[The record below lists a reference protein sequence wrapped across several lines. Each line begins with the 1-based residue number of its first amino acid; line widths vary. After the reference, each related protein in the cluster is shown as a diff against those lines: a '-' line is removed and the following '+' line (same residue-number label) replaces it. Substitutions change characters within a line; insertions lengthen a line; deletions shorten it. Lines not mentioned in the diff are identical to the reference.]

1 MTTILVI
8 EDEKAIHRNLLKLLN
23 AEGFETLSADNGQ
36 IGVKLAQTKQPD
48 LIICDILMP
57 GLDGYGVLHILQQDS
72 STATIP
78 FIFLT
83 AKTKQADMRQGMTLG
98 ADDYVT
104 KPFTRAQILSAIA
117 ARLQKVK
124 LRQQQSIINPN
135 LPNRRLLQKRFNQL
149 EKPGN
154 QGKLQIFL
162 LSLEI
167 EQLNQL
173 NNTLGL
179 AIGDQLLQAV
189 VERLNRQ
196 LGQQDAIAQI
206 GSDHFIILLSRN
218 YHKPESIQ
226 IVETLLKAFDLP
238 FQVDSDQI
246 FLSAYIGIA
255 ILGRDGRD
263 LDTLIRH
270 ASVAREEAKQL
281 GNRRYQ
287 FYIASI
293 GAKSQEA
300 FELEIKMRQALERQ
314 EFQLYYQPKVNLL
327 TGQIEGAEALV
338 RWNHPQR
345 GIISPVEFIPLAEK
359 TGLIVPLGEWVLRQ
373 ACQQARIWQD
383 QGIYPLR
390 IAVNLSPRQ
399 FNQSNLANFVV
410 DILQETG
417 LKPQYLELEL
427 TESTLVQNPDT
438 AIATLERF
446 KSLGIRISID
456 DFGTG
461 YSALIQLKNF
471 PFDVLKI
478 DRSFVCKL
486 TEDSRDEAITKAIL
500 EMARSLKL
508 KVVAEGVETLSQLN
522 FLKGH
527 HCDEIQGYWFSP
539 PLSAEAFAELLS
551 TGKKFPP
558 LSS

>member
-23 AEGFETLSADNGQ
+23 AEGFETLSADNGR

-57 GLDGYGVLHILQQDS
+57 GLDGYGVLKILQQHPL
-72 STATIP
+72 TATIP

-83 AKTKQADMRQGMTLG
+83 AKTEQADIRQGMTLG

-124 LRQQQSIINPN
+124 LRQQQSVINPN
-135 LPNRRLLQKRFNQL
+135 LPNRQLLQRRFNQL
-149 EKPGN
+149 ETQGN
-154 QGKLQIFL
+154 QSKLQIFL

-189 VERLNRQ
+189 VERLRRL
-196 LGQQDAIAQI
+196 LGQQDTIAQI
-206 GSDHFIILLSRN
+206 DSDHFIILLSRS

-238 FQVDSDQI
+238 FQVDSHKI

-255 ILGRDGRD
+255 ILGRDGRE

-270 ASVAREEAKQL
+270 ASVATEEAKQS

-293 GAKSQEA
+293 GAKSQAA
-300 FELEIKMRQALERQ
+300 FELEIQMRQALERQ

-373 ACQQARIWQD
+373 ACHQARLWQD

-399 FNQSNLANFVV
+399 FNQSNLTNFVV
-410 DILQETG
+410 DILHETG
-417 LKPQYLELEL
+417 LNPHYLELEL
-427 TESTLVQNPDT
+427 TESTLVQNPEA
-438 AIATLERF
+438 AIATLQRF
-446 KSLGIRISID
+446 KALGIRISID

-461 YSALIQLKNF
+461 YSALSQLKKF

-478 DRSFVCKL
+478 DRSFVCQL
-486 TEDSRDEAITKAIL
+486 TEDSRDEAITTAIL
-500 EMARSLKL
+500 QMARSLKL

-522 FLKGH
+522 FFKGH
-527 HCDEIQGYWFSP
+527 QCDEIQGYWFSP

-551 TGKKFPP
+551 TGNKFPL